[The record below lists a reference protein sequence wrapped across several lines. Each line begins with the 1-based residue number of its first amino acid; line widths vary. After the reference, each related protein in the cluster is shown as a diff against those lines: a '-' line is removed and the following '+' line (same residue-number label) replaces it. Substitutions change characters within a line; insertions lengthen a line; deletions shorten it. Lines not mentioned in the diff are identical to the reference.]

1 MLDKRTFGN
10 SPAAIYLADMLNA
23 LGDKRQTHRVS
34 SFINSTSKMINE
46 AVALHLNHQMST
58 TMLYFI
64 VDNISRDVANKA
76 DDMRVGAN
84 GIVYDPVV
92 CNLMENVLRGQIKS
106 VKRRLEKVVRI
117 HQQQNR
123 AKIKNASKIVVNNKA
138 TVLGKTE
145 FVPRKITILSVP
157 DMTNEHTLVSKSI
170 KRLRRLGVDKTLIDE
185 FYKQK

>member
-46 AVALHLNHQMST
+46 AVALHLDHQMST

-92 CNLMENVLRGQIKS
+92 CNLMENVLRGQIKN

-123 AKIKNASKIVVNNKA
+123 AKIKNASKIVVNDKA
-138 TVLGKTE
+138 IVLGKTE
-145 FVPRKITILSVP
+145 FVPRKITISSVP
-157 DMTNEHTLVSKSI
+157 DTTNEHTLVSKSI
-170 KRLRRLGVDKTLIDE
+170 KRLHRLGVDKTQINE